1 MTEMQINTTADVK
14 WRQKFFTIMFGQ
26 TISLIGSS
34 AVQFALIWWLASET
48 ESAMMMALS
57 GLMAFLPQL
66 ILGPFAGVWI
76 DRLKRKNIVI
86 CADLFMGIAALAFA
100 GCFLIGQPP
109 YWSACIVLLIRGV
122 GNVFHTPAMQSI
134 VPLLVPSDKLIKA
147 NGWAQFLQSG
157 AFMLGPVFGA
167 AMYAALPI
175 PVILLT
181 DFAGAIVASGTMA
194 VVKIP
199 EIKKDPAQSPHFF
212 REMKLGVSVFLRDK
226 KLFTVAIAA
235 FGCMLF
241 FMPLSS
247 YYPLMTSSY
256 FEKSAWYASLVEMLY
271 AAGMMGS
278 ALCMGLFGNIKRKFL
293 VVHIGL
299 LGVGVTSLLCGL
311 IPATDI
317 GFWFFAVVCGFMG
330 ASGNIYGIPYMAYM
344 QETIPPEALGRAFSV
359 FGSVMSITMPLG
371 LLLSGPFAEKFGTV
385 FWFFVTGIATLL
397 ITATSAI
404 VVSRINSKSKRA
416 NPQS

>member
-1 MTEMQINTTADVK
+1 MTQVNSK
-14 WRQKFFTIMFGQ
+14 WKQKFFTIMSGQ

-48 ESAMMMALS
+48 ESPMMMAFS

-76 DRLKRKNIVI
+76 DRLKRKKVVI
-86 CADLFMGIAALAFA
+86 CADLFMGIAALIFA
-100 GCFLIGQPP
+100 ACFLIGQPP
-109 YWSACIVLLIRGV
+109 YWSACIVLFIRGV

-134 VPLLVPSDKLIKA
+134 VPLLVPSEKLVKA
-147 NGWAQFLQSG
+147 NGWSQFLQSG
-157 AFMLGPVFGA
+157 AFMLGPVLGA
-167 AMYAALPI
+167 AMYAALPL

-181 DFAGAIVASGTMA
+181 DFIGAIIASGTMA
-194 VVKIP
+194 IVQIP
-199 EIKKDPAQSPHFF
+199 ELKKDPTQTPHFF
-212 REMKLGVSVFLRDK
+212 REMKLGVSVFLQDK

-256 FEKSAWYASLVEMLY
+256 FQKSAWYASLVEMLY
-271 AAGMMGS
+271 AMGMMGS
-278 ALCMGLFGNIKRKFL
+278 SLFMGLFGNIKRKFL
-293 VVHIGL
+293 VIHFGL
-299 LGVGVTSLLCGL
+299 LGIGITSLLCGL
-311 IPATDI
+311 IPASNT
-317 GFWFFAVVCGFMG
+317 GFWMFAIVCAFMG

-371 LLLSGPFAEKFGTV
+371 LLLSGPFAEKFGVV
-385 FWFFVTGIATLL
+385 FWFSVTGIAILL
-397 ITATSAI
+397 ITLISGI
-404 VVSRINSKSKRA
+404 VVSRIDAGDKNR
-416 NPQS
+416 NI

>member
-1 MTEMQINTTADVK
+1 MQEKISLK
-14 WRQKFFTIMFGQ
+14 WKKKFFTIMSGQ
-26 TISLIGSS
+26 TVSLIGSS

-48 ESAMMMALS
+48 ESPMMMAFS

-76 DRLKRKNIVI
+76 DRLKRKNVVI
-86 CADLFMGIAALAFA
+86 CADLFMGTAALIFA

-109 YWSACIVLLIRGV
+109 YWSACIVLLIRGI

-134 VPLLVPSDKLIKA
+134 VPLLVPSDKLVKA
-147 NGWAQFLQSG
+147 NGWSQFLQSG
-157 AFMLGPVFGA
+157 AFMLGPVLGA

-181 DFAGAIVASGTMA
+181 DFIGAMAASGTMA
-194 VVKIP
+194 IVKIP
-199 EIKKDPAQSPHFF
+199 ELKKDPTQSPHFF
-212 REMKLGVSVFLRDK
+212 QEMKLGVSVFLQDK
-226 KLFTVAIAA
+226 KLLTVAMAA

-256 FEKSAWYASLVEMLY
+256 FEKSAWHASLVEMLY

-278 ALCMGLFGNIKRKFL
+278 SLFMGLFGTIQRKFL

-299 LGVGVTSLLCGL
+299 LGIGVTSLLCGL
-311 IPATDI
+311 IPATNT
-317 GFWFFAVVCGFMG
+317 GFWLFAIVCTFMG

-359 FGSVMSITMPLG
+359 FGSLMSVTMPLG
-371 LLLSGPFAEKFGTV
+371 LLLSGPFAEKFGVV
-385 FWFFVTGIATLL
+385 FWFFITGIATLVITL
-397 ITATSAI
+397 ISG
-404 VVSRINSKSKRA
+404 VVVGRINHTSKM
-416 NPQS
+416 